1 MKFKVDRN
9 EFLKNLEIVSSIVPV
24 KPVLTIISNIMIDV
38 KKDKLMLFST
48 DFEISL
54 FSEVECSSSG
64 DGIFVLNAKTL
75 VDLIRRLPDGEIN
88 FNYQNDNVT
97 IKTKTGE
104 YRIPTL
110 KKEEYVEIIRIE
122 KERLFPV
129 DSLPLKSAIDNTIFA
144 TSKDTVKVA
153 ITGVL
158 FEMSKKS
165 LTMVATDSHRLALN
179 TIGEFFEDNVSG
191 NIIVP
196 PKVLQIIRDLL
207 DEKEQL
213 YMGFD
218 DKKIMFKVGKIE
230 MWAKLIDG
238 TYPDY
243 KRVIPYDNNK
253 IMIVN
258 KNELLTALNAVNV
271 FVNVNTKLVKFEISK
286 NRLVI
291 LAYQNQQGEGK
302 EELEVKYNDEEPIN
316 IGFNINYLMEILKR
330 VESENVKFKMKG
342 EMFAVLIENEE
353 SKIGE
358 ESFYIIMPL
367 RLK

>member
-9 EFLKNLEIVSSIVPV
+9 EFLRNLEIVSSIVPV
-24 KPVLTIISNIMIDV
+24 KPVLTIISNILIDV

-54 FSEVECSSSG
+54 FSECECSSSG
-64 DGIFVLNAKTL
+64 EGVFILNAKTL
-75 VDLIRRLPDGEIN
+75 VDLIKRLPDGEIN
-88 FNYQNDNVT
+88 FNYQNDKVT

-104 YRIPTL
+104 YTIPTL
-110 KKEEYVEIIRIE
+110 KKEDYVDILRIDKE
-122 KERLFPV
+122 KLFSV
-129 DSLPLKSAIDNTIFA
+129 DSLPLKSAIENTIFA
-144 TSKDTVKVA
+144 TSKDTVKLA

-158 FEMSKKS
+158 IEMNKKT
-165 LTMVATDSHRLALN
+165 LTLVATDSHRLAYN
-179 TIGEFFEDNVSG
+179 SINEFFEDNVSG
-191 NIIVP
+191 TIIVP
-196 PKVLQIIRDLL
+196 PKVLQILTDLIS
-207 DEKEQL
+207 EKEQL
-213 YMGFD
+213 FMGFD
-218 DKKIMFKVGKIE
+218 DKKIMFKIGKIE

-243 KRVIPYDNNK
+243 KRVIPYDNDK
-253 IMIVN
+253 IMILG
-258 KNELLTALNAVNV
+258 KNNLLNALNSVNV
-271 FVNVNTKLVKFEISK
+271 FVNVNTKLVKFDITK
-286 NRLVI
+286 NKLTI

-302 EELEVKYNDEEPIN
+302 EELDISYNDDEPLT

-330 VESENVKFKMKG
+330 VESEKVKFKMKG

-358 ESFYIIMPL
+358 ESFFIIMPL